1 MIIDMGMC
9 LRVPYNDRE
18 DPGKVVDVSKGS
30 IRRLMKPQ
38 GVCGKHNYMS
48 PEIAANSEPFDG
60 FAIDLWAAGVRTE
73 DHLSTGGS
81 KFDSKDS
88 ISVLFR
94 YCCTLC

>member
-18 DPGKVVDVSKGS
+18 DPGKIVDVSKGS

-60 FAIDLWAAGVRTE
+60 FAIDLWAAGVRT
-73 DHLSTGGS
+73 DNDQLSAERST
-81 KFDSKDS
+81 FDS
-88 ISVLFR
+88 ISLFFR